1 MPNGKNNHFNWSW
14 SPDRWQ
20 RLNTLIHDE
29 AARIR
34 VARRVLTLFG
44 NSDGYVDNV
53 VGHQVSEEPPLSIQA
68 GQSLVPVEISVD
80 FKLFPEQFNDEQAAM
95 ALATR
100 AAYLVALAE
109 DAVVLNGNRAR
120 EFLDRHHVSR
130 RNLDQQTGLFGE
142 NQGTVGPRILDSVLE
157 GITELRTRNHHGEYC
172 VIVSPDLYQ
181 EAFKPRTNTL
191 DAPIYEIRPLLKEGG
206 FLYSPAAPERT
217 GVIFSL
223 GGHTID
229 IAVPID
235 AMGELT
241 DEERGVALLR
251 VVEQFRL
258 RVNDPSAAVAL
269 S

>member
-1 MPNGKNNHFNWSW
+1 MANGGNNKFNWSQ
-14 SPDRWQ
+14 DRWQ
-20 RLNTLIHDE
+20 RINTLVHDE

-44 NSDGYVDNV
+44 NSDGYADNV
-53 VGHQVSEEPPLSIQA
+53 VGHQVTAGPPLSIRA

-80 FKLFPEQFNDEQAAM
+80 FQLFPEQFNDEQTAM

-100 AAYLVALAE
+100 AAYLVALSE
-109 DAVVLNGNRAR
+109 DAVVLGGGQAQT
-120 EFLDRHHVSR
+120 FLQQLNITE
-130 RNLDQQTGLFGE
+130 RNLDQQTGLFGA
-142 NQGTVGPRILDSVLE
+142 NQPQVNKHILESILE
-157 GITELRTRNHHGEYC
+157 GIKELRTRNHHGEYC

-181 EAFKPRTNTL
+181 QAFKPRTNTL

-206 FLYSPAAPERT
+206 FLYSPAAPENT
-217 GVIFSL
+217 GVIFSQ

-229 IAVPID
+229 MAVPVD
-235 AMGELT
+235 AMVELT

-258 RVNDPSAAVAL
+258 RLNDPTASVAL